1 MPKLSVVIL
10 TKNEEKNIERCLSA
24 VSFADEVIVVDDH
37 STDKTVEIA
46 KKNKATVYEHALEN
60 DFAAQRNFGLQKAEH
75 EWILF
80 VDADEVVSPDLQ
92 KEITQSLLNSKYDA
106 YKLRRRDFFWSQ
118 ELKHGETQK
127 VRNNGLIRLMKKSSG
142 EWSGS
147 VHEEFHT
154 KANVGML
161 KKFID
166 HYPHQTIKEFLESVN
181 HYSTLRARELQK
193 LGKKTNSLEIV
204 ALPFGK
210 FLLNY
215 FLFLGFLDG
224 PAGFAYSFFM
234 SFHSF
239 LVRAKLFQYT
249 EYEENG

>member
-10 TKNEEKNIERCLSA
+10 TKNEEKNIERCLQS
-24 VSFADEVIVVDDH
+24 VSFADEVIVIDDH

-46 KKNKATVYEHALEN
+46 KKNKATVYEHALDN
-60 DFAAQRNFGLQKAEH
+60 DFAAQRNFGLQKTEYD
-75 EWILF
+75 WVLF
-80 VDADEVVSPDLQ
+80 VDADEVVSTDLQ
-92 KEITQSLLNSKYDA
+92 KEISQAIVKSIYEA
-106 YKLRRRDFFWSQ
+106 YKIRRRDFFWGQ

-127 VRNNGLIRLMKKSSG
+127 VRNNGLIRLMIKGSG

-147 VHEEFHT
+147 VHEEFYT

-161 KKFID
+161 KKFLD

-181 HYSTLRARELQK
+181 HYSTVRARELEK
-193 LGKKTNSLEIV
+193 AGTKTNSFEIV
-204 ALPFGK
+204 LLPFGK

-215 FLFLGFLDG
+215 FLYLGFLDG